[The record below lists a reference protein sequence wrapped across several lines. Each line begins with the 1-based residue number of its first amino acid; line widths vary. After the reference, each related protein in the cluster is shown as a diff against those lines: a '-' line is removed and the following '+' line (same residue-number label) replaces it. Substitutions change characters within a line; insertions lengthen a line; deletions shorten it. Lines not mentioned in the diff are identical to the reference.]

1 MDRSIFVWS
10 KSTNSC
16 YCGKC
21 GKRQPGDRYNIRK
34 HAVACGFDVKEE
46 DDVLLVKEDSDWM
59 YSLECSFDDGR
70 SGDRRPGDEKISNKL
85 SNGNPESKLSNGT
98 TGSKPNGNQP
108 SGMQPKATLPRAT
121 QPNVLIL
128 RICAPHLITIRGFK
142 DRFSGVEWTPIFT
155 AEFHA
160 GSKTPNIV
168 KNETGYEMDTL
179 LSLIRAGRIVSIRKG
194 RDVEVIRRVFP
205 CIDIYSLQMFVHI
218 YKNKG
223 FNFESRLSRA
233 TERWLYGNI
242 QGTKKWKKFEPKG
255 VKNGANG
262 GQSGENAGIPLGKHA
277 KTPLIAMMYRQT
289 VYKYIL
295 QVVVVKGKKPPVFL
309 FTKGYCSC
317 NQEVD
322 LKELLGQDYYL
333 VGESAAM
340 LQKFSKIYPEY
351 HLAEYMER
359 SENVLVPLL
368 AGEYHAGMEL
378 AAKAGAV
385 GVVECFGELGVF
397 DNSPALYRNLK
408 DMFGLPASVLRALE
422 RGQVSEEALARL
434 RVIYEYSPAF
444 LQFERYTESMM
455 EFYMR
460 ADITHAAADAAGG
473 TAGQEGAARGNT
485 AGRAGAA
492 RAARWNAAIGAAGQ
506 EGAVRGNAAA
516 GAAAGAVARR
526 GNAAG
531 QEGAARAARGNA
543 AIGAAG
549 QAGAARGNAA
559 IGAAGA
565 ARGNTAAVVPRGL
578 AIRDVPQDEGTSGL
592 LRYLAANAMASG
604 YFRRARMM
612 EIALRSVEHA
622 ELAGDAAELDRVYE
636 AAGRLIREA
645 MVEEIRKARGVEG
658 IDALSDKQILQILR
672 YLEKH
677 PDEGHYYCDYMN
689 ACAQLGEYLYGL
701 TPDIPIREAHDRVV
715 VRVLN
720 KYDVKTQKTFEEV
733 VSAEAYQRLTTCAS
747 EADAAYFKKDA
758 YMVIAPEHSDDLFT
772 ESQNM
777 HNCVR
782 IYVPQVTKRSTR
794 IYFLRRKKEPEK
806 CLGTLEVSASGGQLL
821 QAKAF
826 ANRRLEEKEQ
836 EFIVKWCKY
845 KGIAIQTRDIEE
857 RDACG
862 EKQVLRMEGQ
872 RLRAA
877 LGRLEDLD
885 LWELPV

>member
-223 FNFESRLSRA
+223 FNVESRLSRA

-385 GVVECFGELGVF
+385 GVAECFGKLGVF
-397 DNSPALYRNLK
+397 DNAPALYRNLK

-444 LQFERYTESMM
+444 LQFGGCGAREHGGPSGCGARSALECGNRRGGPGGCGARER
-455 EFYMR
+455 
-460 ADITHAAADAAGG
+460 GG
-473 TAGQEGAARGNT
+473 RRSRGSSGKAREHGGRRGGRRSRGSSGKAREHGGRRGRPGGCGARSALECGNRRGRPSGCKAREHGSSSAARPCDQGCAT
-485 AGRAGAA
+485 GRGDE
-492 RAARWNAAIGAAGQ
+492 RAA
-506 EGAVRGNAAA
+506 
-516 GAAAGAVARR
+516 
-526 GNAAG
+526 
-531 QEGAARAARGNA
+531 
-543 AIGAAG
+543 
-549 QAGAARGNAA
+549 
-559 IGAAGA
+559 
-565 ARGNTAAVVPRGL
+565 
-578 AIRDVPQDEGTSGL
+578 
-592 LRYLAANAMASG
+592 
-604 YFRRARMM
+604 
-612 EIALRSVEHA
+612 
-622 ELAGDAAELDRVYE
+622 
-636 AAGRLIREA
+636 
-645 MVEEIRKARGVEG
+645 
-658 IDALSDKQILQILR
+658 
-672 YLEKH
+672 
-677 PDEGHYYCDYMN
+677 
-689 ACAQLGEYLYGL
+689 
-701 TPDIPIREAHDRVV
+701 
-715 VRVLN
+715 
-720 KYDVKTQKTFEEV
+720 EV
-733 VSAEAYQRLTTCAS
+733 
-747 EADAAYFKKDA
+747 F
-758 YMVIAPEHSDDLFT
+758 
-772 ESQNM
+772 
-777 HNCVR
+777 
-782 IYVPQVTKRSTR
+782 
-794 IYFLRRKKEPEK
+794 
-806 CLGTLEVSASGGQLL
+806 GG
-821 QAKAF
+821 
-826 ANRRLEEKEQ
+826 
-836 EFIVKWCKY
+836 
-845 KGIAIQTRDIEE
+845 
-857 RDACG
+857 
-862 EKQVLRMEGQ
+862 
-872 RLRAA
+872 
-877 LGRLEDLD
+877 
-885 LWELPV
+885 